1 MSENIFRQAVDFEG
15 LVNSVVVYA
24 DDLIVRTN
32 EAQMLRK
39 GAIFKMFRFKVK
51 FRTLYV
57 KANNCAVSDVGLNI
71 IYGIKSRPQI
81 GQLSERD

>member
-1 MSENIFRQAVDFEG
+1 
-15 LVNSVVVYA
+15 
-24 DDLIVRTN
+24 
-32 EAQMLRK
+32 MLRK

-57 KANNCAVSDVGLNI
+57 KANNCALSDVGLNI